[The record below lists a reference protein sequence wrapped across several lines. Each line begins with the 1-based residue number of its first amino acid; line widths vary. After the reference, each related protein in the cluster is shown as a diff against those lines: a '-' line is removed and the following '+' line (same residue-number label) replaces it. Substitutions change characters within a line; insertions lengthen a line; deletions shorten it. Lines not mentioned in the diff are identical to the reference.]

1 MERQLQ
7 MQTKMLGQSS
17 LNVSTYALG
26 CWSFA
31 GGRYWGNQ
39 DESLSIATVNAA
51 LDAGINFFDTAEAY
65 ETGTSERVLGKALRG
80 QRHKAII
87 ATKVAANH
95 LAAADVVAVCEESL
109 RNLQTDTIDLYLIH
123 WPNWNVPLAE
133 TVGALQ
139 QLKSQGKIRE
149 IGVCNFGVQDLT
161 EMLELYPIVTN
172 QLPYNLLWRVIER
185 QILPVCLAH
194 DVGLMCYSPLAQ
206 GLLTGRYA
214 TASEV
219 PDGLA
224 RTRHYSSHRAE
235 SVHGEAGTEAE
246 VFAAL
251 AEIKRIATDLGQ
263 PMAAVALAWLRQ
275 QPGVA
280 TILVG
285 ARSPE
290 ELQWNLPALDLQLT
304 PDVLQELNRVTEPVK
319 EKLGDN
325 PDMWFVPSR
334 MR

>member
-1 MERQLQ
+1 
-7 MQTKMLGQSS
+7 MQTTKLGQSS
-17 LNVSTYALG
+17 LNVSKYALG
-26 CWSFA
+26 CWSFG
-31 GGRYWGNQ
+31 GGRYWGDQ
-39 DESLSIATVNAA
+39 DEALSIATVNAA

-65 ETGTSERVLGKALRG
+65 ETGASERVLGKALLG
-80 QRHKAII
+80 QRDKAII

-95 LAAADVVAVCEESL
+95 LAAADVVAACEESL
-109 RNLQTDTIDLYLIH
+109 RNLQTDYIDLYLIH
-123 WPNWNVPLAE
+123 WPNWNVPLTE
-133 TVGALQ
+133 TVGALE

-161 EMLELYPIVTN
+161 EMLGLYPIITN

-185 QILPVCLAH
+185 EILPVCLAN
-194 DVGLMCYSPLAQ
+194 DVGLMCYSPLTQ
-206 GLLTGRYA
+206 GLLTGRYKSA
-214 TASEV
+214 DEV

-224 RTRHYSSHRAE
+224 RTRHYASSRAE
-235 SVHGEAGTEAE
+235 AAHGEAGTEAE

-251 AEIKRIATDLGQ
+251 AEIKKIADGLGQ

-290 ELQWNLPALDLQLT
+290 ELQMNLPALDLQLT
-304 PDVLQELNRVTEPVK
+304 PTVIQQLNQVTEPVK
-319 EKLGDN
+319 EKLGNN
-325 PDMWFVPSR
+325 PDMWLVPSR